1 MTPFSRIMG
10 SKSFSVLLALI
21 SCLPVFAEN
30 TLGVRGDLHFSL
42 EARGANTDGSLPI
55 YKNAQASIEDR
66 VNDLL
71 PRMTI
76 EEKVAQM
83 YVDYRGLL
91 TRMEYEGVILTY
103 ISIQGDLD
111 GWMNL
116 DDPLDDTLTYN
127 QTGLVRTTRYISPPV
142 AHFLL
147 QEQMMAQKSGSIW
160 GGYLTPY
167 DKFVYGVT
175 IGQKY
180 LMENTTLGIPA
191 MFQSEGLPLV
201 RKICPVLTFLP
212 TRQGYMDS
220 RTREPYSLPPSD
232 SQHPSTPHSSHKSRM
247 SWLPRLKAS
256 VYHRFSPPCSIS
268 PANYAGDGSKRTSVK
283 IHSSQARW
291 ETPTSPGFNQGSAK
305 TRVAQLSPV
314 WQPRVNISPPSE
326 VLKVVCKLET
336 LVLLQSLRIFQEH
349 CTGLRWRTGAENV
362 LSEAVQ
368 QGVRRQFGDNDS
380 VLELRWNSCNC

>member
-1 MTPFSRIMG
+1 MG

-167 DKFVYGVT
+167 GKFVYGVT

-191 MFQSEGLPLV
+191 MFQSKVCLSFARFAQCLHFFLLDRATWIHEQGNHIPSPIGLAASFDTALVSQVSNVVATEAEGLG
-201 RKICPVLTFLP
+201 ISQIFAPVLDL
-212 TRQGYMDS
+212 S
-220 RTREPYSLPPSD
+220 R
-232 SQHPSTPHSSHKSRM
+232 
-247 SWLPRLKAS
+247 
-256 VYHRFSPPCSIS
+256 
-268 PANYAGDGSKRTSVK
+268 
-283 IHSSQARW
+283 
-291 ETPTSPGFNQGSAK
+291 
-305 TRVAQLSPV
+305 
-314 WQPRVNISPPSE
+314 
-326 VLKVVCKLET
+326 
-336 LVLLQSLRIFQEH
+336 
-349 CTGLRWRTGAENV
+349 
-362 LSEAVQ
+362 
-368 QGVRRQFGDNDS
+368 
-380 VLELRWNSCNC
+380 ELRWGRVEENFGEDPFLTGEMGNAYITGLQSGKRKNASSTAIARMAATCKHFAAFGSPQGGL